1 MTEPLEISFIDAC
14 ARIVDTKTLVRVV
27 LSGRRRNMSTKS
39 DRIDIRPVQIKGQ
52 VLLQLSQSDG
62 RATTV
67 RNIAPQT
74 DEILKILESGFS
86 NILIESIEGSLT
98 MRITKSGQA
107 QINFQEKELVQNLNH
122 DKQKV
127 RLLSPADPFLLEV
140 GIADFNGVIKPAKAD
155 KYMQVEEFLRLLVP
169 TLNAAIDSGH
179 IHRPTPEKPLTII
192 DLGCGH
198 AYLTFAV
205 HQYLRSIGIPIE
217 ITGIDVR
224 TASRDRNNA
233 IAINLGISSTISFRA
248 EEIATTTSKSADVT
262 IALHACDTAT
272 DDAIAWAINVE
283 SKLLLIAPCCHH
295 DIQRQMEISPEPWG
309 ALTKFG
315 LMKERLGDLIT
326 DTLRAQILRIM
337 GYRVEI
343 IEFIGGEHTPRNLL
357 IRAVRTGAPPLAND
371 IDRYREICTQ
381 WGIAPALEKRVPTF
395 FIG

>member
-1 MTEPLEISFIDAC
+1 MTESLEDSFKDAC

-27 LSGRRRNMSTKS
+27 LSGRRRNMSTIT
-39 DRIDIRPVQIKGQ
+39 DRIDIRPVQIKGE

-62 RATTV
+62 RATSV
-67 RNIAPQT
+67 RNIAAQA

-86 NILIESIEGSLT
+86 NILVESIEGSMT
-98 MRITKSGQA
+98 MRITKRGQA
-107 QINFQEKELVQNLNH
+107 QINFQEKDLVQNLNH

-127 RLLSPADPFLLEV
+127 RLLSPTDPFLLEV
-140 GIADFNGVIKPAKAD
+140 GIADLNGLIKPSKAD
-155 KYMQVEEFLRLLVP
+155 KYLQVEEFLRSLVP
-169 TLNAAIDSGH
+169 TLNAAIDAGH
-179 IHRPTPEKPLTII
+179 IHRPTSEQPLTII

-205 HQYLRSIGIPIE
+205 HQYLRAIGIPVE

-233 IAINLGISSTISFRA
+233 IAMNLGISSTISFRA
-248 EEIATTTSKSADVT
+248 EEIAATTSKSADIT

-357 IRAVRTGAPPLAND
+357 IRAVRTGATPVAND
-371 IDRYREICTQ
+371 IDRYREICKQ
-381 WGIAPALEKRVPTF
+381 WGITPALETRVPTF

>member
-1 MTEPLEISFIDAC
+1 MTQSLETSLKDAC
-14 ARIVDTKTLVRVV
+14 ARIVDTNTLVRVV
-27 LSGRRRNMSTKS
+27 LSGRRRNMSTIT
-39 DRIDIRPVQIKGQ
+39 DRIDIRPVQIKEA

-62 RATTV
+62 RVTAV
-67 RNIAPQT
+67 KNIPAHT
-74 DEILKILESGFS
+74 DQVLDLLESGFS
-86 NILIESIEGSLT
+86 NILVESIEGSMT
-98 MRITKSGQA
+98 IRITKRGQA
-107 QINFQEKELVQNLNH
+107 QVYLEDKANLQDLNH
-122 DKQKV
+122 DKQKI
-127 RLLSPADPFLLEV
+127 RLLSPSDPFLQEV
-140 GIADFNGVIKPAKAD
+140 GIADFKGVIKPSKAD

-169 TLNAAIDSGH
+169 TLNSAIDARH
-179 IHRPTPEKPLTII
+179 IHRPTLEKPLTII

-205 HQYLRSIGIPIE
+205 HQYLRTIGIPVEVI
-217 ITGIDVR
+217 GIDVR

-233 IAINLGISSTISFRA
+233 IAMNLGISSTISFRA
-248 EEIATTTSKSADVT
+248 EEISATTLNSADVT

-272 DDAIAWAINVE
+272 DDAIAWAIKAE

-295 DIQRQMEISPEPWG
+295 DIQRQIEISPEPWG

-315 LMKERLGDLIT
+315 LMKERLGDLLT

-357 IRAVRTGAPPLAND
+357 IRAVRTGAIPEAND
-371 IDRYREICTQ
+371 IDRYREICLQ
-381 WGIAPALEKRVPTF
+381 WGITPALEEKLPTF